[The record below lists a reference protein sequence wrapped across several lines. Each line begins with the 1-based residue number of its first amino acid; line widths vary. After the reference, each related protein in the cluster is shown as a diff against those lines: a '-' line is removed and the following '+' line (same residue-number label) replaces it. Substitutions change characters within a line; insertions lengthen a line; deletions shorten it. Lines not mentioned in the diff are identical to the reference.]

1 MEGDEDAPFSRS
13 FWQDRYFHI
22 LVPTYWLKRGVCMSP
37 TPDGSEDQ
45 QGMPLCS
52 IPDSLVAPWLERRTQ
67 LCVGVAHAHAEGD
80 GHHVG
85 NLLSTVSGET
95 LLCIVITAFP

>member
-67 LCVGVAHAHAEGD
+67 LCVGVAHA
-80 GHHVG
+80 
-85 NLLSTVSGET
+85 NT
-95 LLCIVITAFP
+95 LRVMGITLATSSPPSQGKHFFAL